1 MDRPADG
8 LDRFVQL
15 PENRAA
21 YRAIEQLAADTAR
34 GVDSPLLF
42 LHGPPGSGKSHLA
55 AGLIERMALA
65 NPAKTALTVAAAE
78 FGRALL
84 QPAPM
89 RRDVAREALDCDL
102 LIIEDAQHLP
112 DAASDELAAVL
123 DRRQSRHKA
132 TLVTAARSPAQ
143 LGCSARL
150 AGRFA
155 GGLAGA
161 LQPLGEPSR
170 RELAASLCRERQL
183 NVSAEV
189 IAWLARDPG
198 GARPILGDMARLE
211 RLAKGR
217 RSALTLAVVT
227 AELPATARDESP
239 MARVIDLIGARYR
252 LSPKAISGPS
262 RVANIVHARHLA
274 MYLGRELGLS
284 LVQIGSHLGGRD
296 HTTVMHGCGK
306 IASAAARDPK
316 LSQEIRDLRAELV

>member
-21 YRAIEQLAADTAR
+21 HRAVEHLAVAAAR
-34 GVDSPLLF
+34 GIDSPLLF

-55 AGLIERMALA
+55 GGLIERMTRTDS
-65 NPAKTALTVAAAE
+65 AKTAVTVAAAE

-89 RRDVAREALDCDL
+89 RRDVTREALDCDL
-102 LIIEDAQHLP
+102 LVIEDVQHLP
-112 DAASDELAAVL
+112 EAASDELAAVL
-123 DRRQSRHKA
+123 DRRQSRHKG
-132 TLVTAARSPAQ
+132 TLVTAARSPAD
-143 LGCSARL
+143 LGCSTRL
-150 AGRFA
+150 AGRLA
-155 GGLAGA
+155 GGLAIA
-161 LQPLGEPSR
+161 IQPLGEPSR
-170 RELAASLCRERQL
+170 RELAASLCGERQL
-183 NVSAEV
+183 NVSADV

-198 GARPILGDMARLE
+198 GARPILGDIARLE

-217 RSALTLAVVT
+217 RGTLTIAVVT

-239 MARVIDLIGARYR
+239 MTRVIDLVGTRYR
-252 LSPKAISGPS
+252 LSPKAIAGPS
-262 RVANIVHARHLA
+262 RVANVVRARHLA
-274 MYLGRELGLS
+274 MFLGRELGLS

-306 IASAAARDPK
+306 IASAAANDPK